1 MRLVST
7 TLGCAGAD
15 ELCCYRSP
23 AMHREGVA
31 DEEGQRCLRPI
42 TDSTE
47 VVTLVCN
54 CSEPRWMCAGCAL
67 TSICDR
73 SPRPNPKCPVSPLG
87 RLAHD
92 ERCARRPAPSLPP
105 FCSWLTLIVPTPTAP
120 PGTCLPWCLPALAQR
135 CSGEVTGCELHRT
148 THEKLPRTRT
158 SRSAGAATAAAAD
171 KHIPVVSRSNL
182 VYRTVGRTAAAF
194 IDASVRAKNG
204 LAQSGTGIA
213 ADCPWATVFV
223 VGAGEP
229 VSHHSTAQKRYLSVA
244 GTLRTGTPYDKA
256 FLDAAV
262 VVMALASAGV
272 VDPEANA
279 GPSADPEDPMPWGCE
294 ERLMQE
300 VTAPTNASGTRKLM
314 RAILFGDTGEPA
326 ALPDDPNA
334 AQIKRAL
341 APIATADVAMRC
353 RNRNCVGPTHKT
365 LSHRLQQCGAPTSLR
380 ELLCDLGIAMS
391 SYYQTRRE
399 CRRDM
404 DATFKGPVR
413 DIDPGEAFIGK
424 GVFDNYLLNSPSARM
439 NQRHND
445 PSSKKKLHTDCAIVA
460 IEIIGKPA
468 VVHLLDM
475 DNTHKT
481 RDEVVA
487 ELPTDGSGFLPTTAD
502 YQLST
507 ELRVQMQDRVA
518 TTLDKVEAKF
528 PDVAAQEDSLAFWTA
543 PEVVAHV
550 PESDLTV
557 PRRLTAV
564 TPPGAPTAWGLADA
578 AAPSSPLEEGYE
590 DPTPKVLNCY
600 FPTVDEEHPDK
611 LGPGPGHRE
620 ATGPVESGCA
630 QW

>member
-7 TLGCAGAD
+7 TLGCAGVD
-15 ELCCYRSP
+15 ELCCCRSP
-23 AMHREGVA
+23 AKHREGVA

-120 PGTCLPWCLPALAQR
+120 PGICLPWCLPALAQR
-135 CSGEVTGCELHRT
+135 CSGEVTGYELHRT
-148 THEKLPRTRT
+148 TYVKAQAARSSARNVAAATPAAVVELVPRI
-158 SRSAGAATAAAAD
+158 SRSSFAYRRVGKTAA
-171 KHIPVVSRSNL
+171 S
-182 VYRTVGRTAAAF
+182 F

-300 VTAPTNASGTRKLM
+300 VTAPTNASGSRKLM

-353 RNRNCVGPTHKT
+353 HNRNYVGPTQKT
-365 LSHRLQQCGAPTSLR
+365 LPTGSSSVGRPLRSGSFSATSGLRCRRTTRPAGSAGATW
-380 ELLCDLGIAMS
+380 
-391 SYYQTRRE
+391 TRRSRAR
-399 CRRDM
+399 CVTSIPAKRSL
-404 DATFKGPVR
+404 
-413 DIDPGEAFIGK
+413 GK
-424 GVFDNYLLNSPSARM
+424 GCS
-439 NQRHND
+439 
-445 PSSKKKLHTDCAIVA
+445 
-460 IEIIGKPA
+460 
-468 VVHLLDM
+468 
-475 DNTHKT
+475 
-481 RDEVVA
+481 
-487 ELPTDGSGFLPTTAD
+487 TTAF
-502 YQLST
+502 S
-507 ELRVQMQDRVA
+507 
-518 TTLDKVEAKF
+518 
-528 PDVAAQEDSLAFWTA
+528 TA
-543 PEVVAHV
+543 P
-550 PESDLTV
+550 
-557 PRRLTAV
+557 
-564 TPPGAPTAWGLADA
+564 
-578 AAPSSPLEEGYE
+578 
-590 DPTPKVLNCY
+590 
-600 FPTVDEEHPDK
+600 
-611 LGPGPGHRE
+611 
-620 ATGPVESGCA
+620 A
-630 QW
+630 QG